1 MVNYDFLGA
10 RNKLIL
16 NFATRITEQIPNKT
30 ITTMASLQRLAL
42 CVAGLS
48 VLVSSK
54 HDRILRATFENQYIE
69 LLTSG
74 WSDNSSS
81 KHTTQMS
88 RISTSSSYLE
98 TWIIEANGDGNTIE
112 LYVYINIDICATCTC
127 DQLYIYDDF
136 KITIIIISAVVFI
149 SFAISCAICYYCIGK
164 PKNRHQPQ
172 TLGPPTP
179 QHCSASTSDN
189 ADPPPYR
196 EVCPDTTPH
205 VPSPSTQ
212 FEPPSLYVMNCHNP
226 VYDSDRQSTASEET
240 LPPASERNDL
250 HVETCRYPVV
260 QQPLPVNQFRN
271 FASLHTLPWNNGE
284 SERPPTYE
292 DFCQNPE
299 AFKMK

>member
-1 MVNYDFLGA
+1 MTSSGLNLYVVLLRYVN
-10 RNKLIL
+10 N
-16 NFATRITEQIPNKT
+16 
-30 ITTMASLQRLAL
+30 
-42 CVAGLS
+42 
-48 VLVSSK
+48 
-54 HDRILRATFENQYIE
+54 
-69 LLTSG
+69 
-74 WSDNSSS
+74 
-81 KHTTQMS
+81 KHTG
-88 RISTSSSYLE
+88 SYLRYKAV
-98 TWIIEANGDGNTIE
+98 I
-112 LYVYINIDICATCTC
+112 
-127 DQLYIYDDF
+127 DF